1 MMGLFFWDRMEEI
14 VRVNLIQAN
23 HSSAILQLLNEYALD
38 PMGGGSPLSEFV
50 QANLVVRLRDR
61 PGFHGVL
68 VFVDGQP
75 AGLINCFEGFST
87 FSAQPLLNIHD
98 VVVSKEYRGRGLFK
112 KMYWEVEAIAQDIR
126 ACKLT
131 LEVLEGNA
139 VAQSAYR
146 SVGFAGFELDP
157 TMGHA
162 LFWQKKLELE

>member
-1 MMGLFFWDRMEEI
+1 MEEI
-14 VRVNLIQAN
+14 VRVDLTQNS
-23 HSSAILQLLNEYALD
+23 HGSAILQLLNEYALD
-38 PMGGGSPLSEFV
+38 PMGGGSPLSKFAL
-50 QANLVVRLRDR
+50 ANLLVVLRDR

-68 VFVDGQP
+68 AFVDGQP

-87 FSAQPLLNIHD
+87 FAAQPLLNIHD

-112 KMYWEVEAIAQDIR
+112 KMYSKVEAIAQDIG

-139 VAQSAYR
+139 VAQAAYR

-157 TMGHA
+157 ATGHA
-162 LFWQKKLELE
+162 LFWQKKLRLE

>member
-1 MMGLFFWDRMEEI
+1 MDFFEGEMEEI
-14 VRVNLIQAN
+14 IRADLTQAS
-23 HSSAILQLLNEYALD
+23 HGSAILQLLNEYALD
-38 PMGGGSPLSEFV
+38 PMGGGAPLSEFV
-50 QANLVVRLRDR
+50 QANLLGRLRHR
-61 PGFHGVL
+61 PGFHAVL
-68 VFVDGQP
+68 AFVDGQP

-98 VVVSKEYRGRGLFK
+98 VVVSKAYRGQGLFK
-112 KMYWEVEAIAQDIR
+112 QMYLEVEAIAQDIG

-157 TMGHA
+157 TTGHA
-162 LFWQKKLELE
+162 LFWQKKLKLD